1 LFPESLNTG
10 TFELNIFGT
19 KLTTMIKHLTTLL
32 LLSMLATAAVAQ
44 VPFYAANFSTGL
56 PNGWTSVDAS
66 NQGITW
72 EYCTG
77 PADNCSPVFTGQLPF
92 AASSAANGFMVV
104 NSDAS
109 GAALPNNHVAELTTA
124 AINCSAQNLVYAIFQ
139 SHIGVFENVAETNA
153 VLRVSTDKVNW
164 TTFVCFPGLT
174 ETDNFS
180 ENPYFSTVNISSV
193 AANQPVV
200 YLQWQWTGNWEY
212 LWALDDVRLFNSNP
226 NPSFD
231 LVITDFFYPV
241 SSIGTPASQL
251 ATDTFG
257 FGVDVFNKGLAAS
270 TNVNAIAFVETST
283 GDVLFTDTAR
293 VANLPPGDTAFIT
306 FNTLYPPELPEG
318 AYRIRYSVSADE
330 MDERPSDNNREAPFF
345 ATTSLFAKENG
356 IETATRPGTL
366 PDVWTWGNIY
376 TMASGVNEKY
386 AAREAIFSYACNPAP
401 DPQANEVSASIGLF
415 RVNDDILPDFSNFNA
430 ANFPPESGMTFVG
443 FAVFDAPDTTVNFD
457 VHVLPI
463 TDFNSGLEGV
473 PLDAGA
479 QYYLTVTY
487 EKPFNTVFQSIAN
500 DVVHPGVSQLLYL
513 TGYSGGFIGNPDP
526 FLRLNIDLISTVD
539 ETPLP
544 DNTFRIVPNPVN
556 DVLNLSFD
564 FETPTSTT
572 ITLADL
578 TGRVITIDDR
588 PALTNDQLQYNVNT
602 LAPGTYIARIA
613 TPNGTL
619 TKKFVVVR

>member
-1 LFPESLNTG
+1 
-10 TFELNIFGT
+10 
-19 KLTTMIKHLTTLL
+19 MIKHLTTLM
-32 LLSMLATAAVAQ
+32 LLSMLATAAFAQ
-44 VPFYAANFSTGL
+44 TPFWAVNFSTGL
-56 PNGWTSVDAS
+56 PAGWTSVDAS

-77 PADNCSPVFTGQLPF
+77 PADNCSPVFTGQVPF
-92 AASSAANGFMVV
+92 ASSTAANGFMVV

-109 GAALPNNHVAELTTA
+109 GALLPNNHVSELTTS
-124 AINCSAQNLVYAIFQ
+124 AINCSAQNQVYAIFQ
-139 SHIGVFENVAETNA
+139 SQIGVFQNTAEANA

-174 ETDNFS
+174 EFDFFS

-200 YLQWQWTGNWEY
+200 YLQWQWTANWEY
-212 LWALDDVRLFNSNP
+212 LWTLDDVRLFNTNP

-231 LVITDFFYPV
+231 LTLIDFFYPV

-270 TNVNAIAFVETST
+270 TNVKAVAYVEETT
-283 GDVLFTDTAR
+283 LGDILFTDTVTVPVLAP
-293 VANLPPGDTAFIT
+293 NDTAFIV
-306 FNTLYPPELPEG
+306 FNKLYAPELPVG
-318 AYRIRYSVSADE
+318 NYRVRYAVSADE
-330 MDERPSDNNREAPFF
+330 MDERPADNGREAPFF
-345 ATTSLFAKENG
+345 ATSFLFSKENG
-356 IETATRPGTL
+356 IETATRPANPL
-366 PDVWTWGNIY
+366 PDRWTWGNIY

-401 DPQANEVSASIGLF
+401 DPQANDISATIGLY
-415 RVNDDILPDFSNFNA
+415 RVNDDILRDYSNFNA
-430 ANFPPESGMTFVG
+430 TMFPPESGMTFIG
-443 FAVFDAPDTTVNFD
+443 FALFDAPDTTVNFD
-457 VHVLPI
+457 VHRLPL
-463 TDFNSGLEGV
+463 TDFSTGDTSV
-473 PLDAGA
+473 KLDAGA

-487 EKPFNTVFQSIAN
+487 EKPFNTAFQSIAN
-500 DVVHPGVSQLLYL
+500 DVVHPGVSQLLFI
-513 TGYSGGFIGNPDP
+513 TGYSGGFVGNPDP
-526 FLRLNIDLISTVD
+526 FLRLSIGLVSSVD
-539 ETPLP
+539 NTPLP
-544 DNTFRIVPNPVN
+544 DNTLRIMPNPVN
-556 DVLNLSFD
+556 DVLNLVVD
-564 FETPTSTT
+564 FAEPTSTT

-588 PALTNDQLQYNVNT
+588 PALTNDQIRYNVSS

-619 TKKFVVVR
+619 TKKFIVAR

>member
-1 LFPESLNTG
+1 
-10 TFELNIFGT
+10 
-19 KLTTMIKHLTTLL
+19 MIKHLTTLL

-44 VPFYAANFSTGL
+44 TPFYAVNFSTGL
-56 PNGWTSVDAS
+56 PAGWTSVDAS

-77 PADNCSPVFTGQLPF
+77 PAGNCSPVFTGQVPF
-92 AASSAANGFMVV
+92 ASSSAANGFMVV

-109 GAALPNNHVAELTTA
+109 GAVLPNNHVSELTTT
-124 AINCSAQNLVYAIFQ
+124 AINCSAQNFVYAIFQ

-174 ETDNFS
+174 GQDFFS
-180 ENPYFSTVNISSV
+180 DNPYFSTVNISSV

-200 YLQWQWTGNWEY
+200 YLQWQWTGNYEY
-212 LWALDDVRLFNSNP
+212 MWTLDDVRLFNSNP

-231 LVITDFFYPV
+231 LAITDFFYPV

-270 TNVNAIAFVETST
+270 TNVVAVAFVETST

-293 VANLPPGDTAFIT
+293 IANLPPGDTAFIT
-306 FNTLYPPELPEG
+306 FNSLYPPELPEG
-318 AYRIRYSVSADE
+318 AYRIRYTVAADDL
-330 MDERPSDNNREAPFF
+330 DERPSDNGREAPFF
-345 ATTSLFAKENG
+345 ATTSLFTKENG
-356 IETATRPGTL
+356 IESATRPGTL

-386 AAREAIFSYACNPAP
+386 EAKEAIFSYACNPAP

-415 RVNDDILPDFSNFNA
+415 RVNDDILPDFSNFNP

-463 TDFNSGLEGV
+463 TDFNSGLDGV

-487 EKPFNTVFQSIAN
+487 EKPYNTVFQSIAN

-588 PALTNDQLQYNVNT
+588 PALTNDQIQYNVNT